1 MDQDRLI
8 AAEGRRRR
16 PLSVSDLSAL
26 SIGWG
31 ATAGFDKR
39 TPEEAMRMRSRLST
53 TPTSSSGSLS
63 TDDGAV
69 IAGFF
74 NEKASTGRRRS
85 TSSVGPDGRNGS
97 VSELLLE
104 KQVKDLRRQVQAL
117 VAENAQLR
125 ARSAQT
131 SEMEKMKAQL
141 LRMQTSEE
149 MLISQREQLKLQL
162 QHSNTE
168 VERLK
173 TGKPIVPGSALGDRS
188 IKPGTGKYSM
198 TAAPVERGEERSLE
212 NEVANKQSANV
223 RKEASL
229 LKEQP
234 QRGTDRLS
242 VARPRVKSTDKWG
255 RAAPHELHRRQP
267 GMTRHRRRHS
277 LSSKR
282 GFRV

>member
-1 MDQDRLI
+1 MDQDRLMP
-8 AAEGRRRR
+8 AEGRRRR
-16 PLSVSDLSAL
+16 PLSVSDLAAL
-26 SIGWG
+26 SLGWG

-63 TDDGAV
+63 TEDSAV
-69 IAGFF
+69 AAGFF
-74 NEKASTGRRRS
+74 SEKASTGRRRS

-125 ARSAQT
+125 ARSVQT

-141 LRMQTSEE
+141 LRMQSSEE

-188 IKPGTGKYSM
+188 IKSGTGKHSM
-198 TAAPVERGEERSLE
+198 T
-212 NEVANKQSANV
+212 ANV

-255 RAAPHELHRRQP
+255 RAAPHELHHRQP